1 MNLETKKPGVR
12 AGLAENRWVQRS
24 EPDWHFAASWLP
36 GFLISFSAFLT
47 SGSAFAGDAVAIGY
61 NADGVW
67 TGITYYASARPK
79 GGKDYKVENGAREE
93 AMRDLRRRSSYAA
106 TTVTI
111 LSSSDST
118 GFVAVARGKD
128 KSGKDVNVVGRGK
141 TQKDADDN
149 AFAQLKQSSASANQK
164 IVYRYFSYGADGK

>member
-1 MNLETKKPGVR
+1 MNQETANGRILIRKARKQ
-12 AGLAENRWVQRS
+12 E
-24 EPDWHFAASWLP
+24 
-36 GFLISFSAFLT
+36 FLFVFSYISAFLIIF
-47 SGSAFAGDAVAIGY
+47 SASWAFAGDAVAIGY

-67 TGITYYASARPK
+67 TGITYYASSAPK
-79 GGKDYKVENGAREE
+79 GGKDYKIENGAREE

-106 TTVTI
+106 TTVKI

-141 TQKDADDN
+141 SQKEADDK
-149 AFAQLKQSSASANQK
+149 AFDQLKSADATRDQK
-164 IVYRYFSYGADGK
+164 IIYRYFSYGADAPAGR